1 MGELGI
7 RRFVQRQV
15 RMQFLFV
22 LWHTISD
29 SYRFL
34 AENQKSLQVYRRLKR
49 GVPNFTRDFFKLS
62 KESEQIEALAKNVRN
77 LLWSFSQL
85 AHIIDFLAEWYCY
98 RCSRGR
104 YLQPSGEGT
113 ILRRTWATWQAACPT
128 DWSRSPQAL
137 CARTQPSCP
146 LTAPVSS

>member
-77 LLWSFSQL
+77 LL
-85 AHIIDFLAEWYCY
+85 
-98 RCSRGR
+98 
-104 YLQPSGEGT
+104 
-113 ILRRTWATWQAACPT
+113 
-128 DWSRSPQAL
+128 
-137 CARTQPSCP
+137 
-146 LTAPVSS
+146 